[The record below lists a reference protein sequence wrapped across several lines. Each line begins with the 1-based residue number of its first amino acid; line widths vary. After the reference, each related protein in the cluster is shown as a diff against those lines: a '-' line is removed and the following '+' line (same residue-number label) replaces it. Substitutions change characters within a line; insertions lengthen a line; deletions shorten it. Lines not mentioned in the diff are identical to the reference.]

1 MKFELYEVENYGG
14 GVYRQLWWQRV
25 HVDPLLLIL
34 LLMLAG
40 VGVAILFSASGQ
52 NWAMLNRQFFRL
64 GLAFLVMLVVAQ
76 VPPAILREWS
86 PWIFGITVLMLVSV
100 LLFGVEGKGAR
111 RWLDLGFIRF
121 QPSEL
126 MKLAMPMMV
135 AHYFTHQHLPPK
147 FKNVLIALTGIGLT
161 ALMIAAQPDLGTSIL
176 VATSGLFVLFLA
188 GLSWRFIG
196 VSALLS
202 AASAPLVWYFM
213 KEYQRQRVRI
223 FLNPESEPLGAGYHI
238 TQSKI
243 ALGSGGEY
251 GKGWLNGTQSQL
263 HFLPERST
271 DFIFAVFGEEF
282 GLWGIILLMGL
293 YLAIIG
299 RGLYIAATADSTFS
313 RLLAGSITLTF
324 GIYLI
329 VNTGMVSGLLPVV
342 GVPLPLVSYG
352 GTSMVSL
359 MVGFG
364 ILMSIKTNRSFLKY

>member
-14 GVYRQLWWQRV
+14 GVYRQLWWQRI
-25 HVDPLLLIL
+25 HIDPLLLIL

-52 NWAMLNRQFFRL
+52 NWAMLNRQFVRL
-64 GLAFLVMLVVAQ
+64 GLAFFVMLVVAQ
-76 VPPAILREWS
+76 VPPTVLREWS

-100 LLFGVEGKGAR
+100 LLFGTVGKGAR

-135 AHYFTHQHLPPK
+135 AHYFTNQHLPPK
-147 FKNVLIALTGIGLT
+147 LKNAFIAITGIGLT

-188 GLSWRFIG
+188 GLSWRFISI
-196 VSALLS
+196 SALLS
-202 AASAPLVWYFM
+202 AASAPLVWYLM
-213 KEYQRQRVRI
+213 KEYQRQRVRV

-243 ALGSGGEY
+243 ALGSGGGY

-282 GLWGIILLMGL
+282 GLWGILLLMAL

-299 RGLYIAATADSTFS
+299 RGLYIAATADSTFG

-342 GVPLPLVSYG
+342 GVPLPLISYG

-364 ILMSIKTNRSFLKY
+364 ILMSIKTNRGFLKY